1 MQIKKKTAVIFSFIS
16 MLALVLIG
24 SASAAEPA
32 RVLILPFG
40 INADKDLAYLK
51 KGVADMLAS
60 RLALKDRVVIVRST
74 DSSLMAAEIPE
85 PIDAATAAA
94 LGAQSRADYVLF
106 GSLTVLGD
114 NVSTDARFF
123 DVRQNQAVLN
133 FSEVGNTQGEI
144 ISHVNLLAVRIKEE
158 VFGRKTIAARPP
170 PQQSTATQESGPVS
184 RQHPEKLLDKEAGVG
199 FDDSED
205 SSSAAEVNAA
215 LWKTRTF
222 KTAIKG
228 FAIGDVNGDKINETV
243 FVSSNVIH
251 IYRHMNRRFTKI
263 TEIQGPPPNS
273 LLGIQLGGKSPHN
286 FIGVDVADING
297 NDIAEIFVTSL
308 TEKNRLMSFVL
319 EWDGSEFKT
328 LVKEQNWHYRVIR
341 VSADGPPIL
350 LGQKG
355 GFNKVFS
362 GGVYELGWNNV
373 GYVPGDKQRLPKW
386 VNVYGFTYGD
396 VLNAGQD
403 SILAIRKN
411 STLAVLDKDGQEQ
424 WTSDDTYGGS
434 NIMLLAPAEMKIKQ
448 KEGKLI
454 DPTSFDGIYL
464 QQRIFVAD
472 LDQDKINE
480 VIVVKNF
487 DAARGLFHRFKKY
500 TSGHFEALI
509 WDNVGLR
516 PKWKTRKFT
525 GYISDYDVSD
535 LDNDGTAE
543 LVFAVMAEKSGVL
556 SEPKSYIVAWS
567 MKK

>member
-1 MQIKKKTAVIFSFIS
+1 M
-16 MLALVLIG
+16 
-24 SASAAEPA
+24 
-32 RVLILPFG
+32 
-40 INADKDLAYLK
+40 
-51 KGVADMLAS
+51 
-60 RLALKDRVVIVRST
+60 
-74 DSSLMAAEIPE
+74 
-85 PIDAATAAA
+85 
-94 LGAQSRADYVLF
+94 
-106 GSLTVLGD
+106 
-114 NVSTDARFF
+114 
-123 DVRQNQAVLN
+123 
-133 FSEVGNTQGEI
+133 
-144 ISHVNLLAVRIKEE
+144 
-158 VFGRKTIAARPP
+158 
-170 PQQSTATQESGPVS
+170 
-184 RQHPEKLLDKEAGVG
+184 
-199 FDDSED
+199 
-205 SSSAAEVNAA
+205 
-215 LWKTRTF
+215 
-222 KTAIKG
+222 
-228 FAIGDVNGDKINETV
+228 
-243 FVSSNVIH
+243 
-251 IYRHMNRRFTKI
+251 
-263 TEIQGPPPNS
+263 
-273 LLGIQLGGKSPHN
+273 
-286 FIGVDVADING
+286 
-297 NDIAEIFVTSL
+297 
-308 TEKNRLMSFVL
+308 
-319 EWDGSEFKT
+319 
-328 LVKEQNWHYRVIR
+328 
-341 VSADGPPIL
+341 
-350 LGQKG
+350 GQKG

>member
-1 MQIKKKTAVIFSFIS
+1 MQIMKKTAFIFSFIS
-16 MLALVLIG
+16 MLVLVLIG
-24 SASAAEPA
+24 SAFPAEPA
-32 RVLILPFG
+32 RVLILPFS

-60 RLALKDRVVIVRST
+60 RLALKDKVVIVRST
-74 DSSLMAAEIPE
+74 DSSLMGAEIPE
-85 PIDAATAAA
+85 PIDAAAAAA
-94 LGAQSRADYVLF
+94 LGAKSRADYVLF

-144 ISHVNLLAVRIKEE
+144 ISHVNLLAVRIKED
-158 VFGRKTIAARPP
+158 VFGRKTIASRPP
-170 PQQSTATQESGPVS
+170 PQQSTETQESGPIS

-205 SSSAAEVNAA
+205 RSFEAGLNAT

-222 KTAIKG
+222 KTVIKG
-228 FAIGDVNGDKINETV
+228 FAIGDVDGDKINETV
-243 FVSSNVIH
+243 FASDNVIH
-251 IYRHMNRRFTKI
+251 IYRYMNRRFTKV
-263 TEIQGPPPNS
+263 TEMQGPLPDS
-273 LLGIQLGGKSPHN
+273 LMGIQLGNKSPHN

-297 NDIAEIFVTSL
+297 NGTAEIFVTSL

-328 LVKEQNWHYRVIR
+328 LVKGQNWYYRVIK
-341 VSADGPPIL
+341 VSAAGPQIL

-355 GFNKVFS
+355 GFNKVFLS
-362 GGVYELGWNNV
+362 GIYELGWNNV
-373 GYVPGDKQRLPKW
+373 GYVPEDKQRLPKW
-386 VNVYGFTYGD
+386 INVYGFTYGD
-396 VLNAGQD
+396 VLNEGQD
-403 SILAIRKN
+403 SVLAIRKN
-411 STLAVLDKDGQEQ
+411 STLSVLDKDGQEQ
-424 WTSDDTYGGS
+424 WTSEDTYGGS
-434 NIMLLAPAEMKIKQ
+434 NIMLLAPSEMKIKQ

-464 QQRIFVAD
+464 EQRIFVAD
-472 LDQDKINE
+472 LDQDKNNE

-487 DAARGLFHRFKKY
+487 DAARGLFHRFRKY
-500 TSGHFEALI
+500 TGGHFEALV

-535 LDNDGTAE
+535 MDNDGTDE
-543 LVFAVMAEKSGVL
+543 LVFAVIAKTSGAL
-556 SEPKSYIVAWS
+556 SDPKSYIVAWS
-567 MKK
+567 IKK